1 MHFNNTTIII
11 IVLSVL
17 LIAIGLICLFS
28 KKKDESF
35 KTEDESYPKKSVTL
49 NNFTFGGSTIQG
61 TTAKLGWFL
70 KEDLG
75 GKKNIIVTVSAD
87 SDNMPY
93 SVEIFNRNDIPLAN
107 LSQTSGRNA
116 VVIPA
121 DRFNDQSFPISVML
135 YTPVDTVINLK
146 NFILT
151 VGGTDLES
159 VEKFIYV
166 PDYQPL
172 TSLGMDLRYP
182 EGSYYRINRTLY
194 PELNYVFN

>member
-11 IVLSVL
+11 IIISVL
-17 LIAIGLICLFS
+17 LIVIGLVCFLS

-35 KTEDESYPKKSVTL
+35 NDDESTPKKSVTL
-49 NNFTFGGSTIQG
+49 RNFTFGGSTIQG

-75 GKKNIIVTVSAD
+75 GKKNIIVNVSAD
-87 SDNMPY
+87 SNNMPY
-93 SVEIFNRNDIPLAN
+93 SISIFNRNDVPLAN
-107 LSQTSGRNA
+107 MSQTSGRNS

-121 DRFNDQSFPISVML
+121 DRFDDQSFPISVML
-135 YTPVDTVINLK
+135 YTPVDTVINLE

-151 VGGTDLES
+151 IGGTDSTS
-159 VEKFIYV
+159 VENFIYV

-182 EGSYYRINRTLY
+182 EGSYNRINRTLY
-194 PELNYVFN
+194 PELKYVFD